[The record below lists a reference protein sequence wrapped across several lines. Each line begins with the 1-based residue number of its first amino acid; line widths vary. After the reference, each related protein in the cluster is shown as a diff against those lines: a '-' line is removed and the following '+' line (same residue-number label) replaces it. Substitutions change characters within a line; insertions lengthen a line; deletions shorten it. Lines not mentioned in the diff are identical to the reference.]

1 MNAVNMVS
9 QTLRHV
15 LDNSTPHDK
24 QANTSSL
31 FTMLLQQQGNMMKND
46 SSLETKSASKE
57 TITLEALLE
66 GMDIEDIELSEITTT
81 QDLTISTGT
90 VMEPLDLE
98 QLRLRLIGY
107 HPNILIPMEVESVNK
122 DELVIDEIEQLDEPA
137 LVVVQQKL
145 VEVFT
150 KFESLVRDASSEE
163 EFKRIAPKLL
173 DLLKQ
178 WTSLEKDLSNLEK
191 QAKSIELT
199 GTKENQLW
207 KELVMAYQNRATFSN
222 KLQYQNDAQVTTK
235 DVVRWL
241 ENALHNQQGSENV
254 MPSQNTSFSSHTYV
268 PKLEQ
273 YVIFVN
279 QNASGQ
285 VVEQQLMEQFH
296 QVLKTSKFLSMPN
309 GMNQLSIS
317 LRPENLG
324 EMMIR
329 LTEMNGEMT
338 VKIVVSTQAAKDML
352 ESNINQLKHMFSPQ
366 QVVIERQDV
375 GAGQGQAQTKQGDE
389 QSLQGQHQD
398 QSDDMDHQ
406 QESNHSGDDFEAR
419 LDELIRNMEV

>member
-1 MNAVNMVS
+1 MNAINMVS
-9 QTLRHV
+9 QTLRNV
-15 LDNSTPHDK
+15 LETSTPNDK

-31 FTMLLQQQGNMMKND
+31 FAKLLQQGNMMKNG
-46 SSLETKSASKE
+46 SSLETKSSGKE
-57 TITLEALLE
+57 IITLEALLE
-66 GMDIEDIELSEITTT
+66 LNIEDNELSEITTT

-98 QLRLRLIGY
+98 QLRLRLIGH
-107 HPNILIPMEVESVNK
+107 HPNILIPMEVESVNR
-122 DELVIDEIEQLDEPA
+122 DEQVSDEIARLDERVLA
-137 LVVVQQKL
+137 VVQQKL

-150 KFESLVRDASSEE
+150 KFESLVRDVSTEE

-178 WTSLEKDLSNLEK
+178 WTSLEKDLSNHEK
-191 QAKSIELT
+191 QAKSLELT

-207 KELVMAYQNRATFSN
+207 KELVVAYQNRATLSN

-241 ENALHNQQGSENV
+241 ENALHNQQGTENV

-279 QNASGQ
+279 QNMSGQ

-324 EMMIR
+324 EMMVR
-329 LTEMNGEMT
+329 LTEINGEMT

-352 ESNINQLKHMFSPQ
+352 ESNISQLKHMFSPQ

-389 QSLQGQHQD
+389 QSLQGQNQD